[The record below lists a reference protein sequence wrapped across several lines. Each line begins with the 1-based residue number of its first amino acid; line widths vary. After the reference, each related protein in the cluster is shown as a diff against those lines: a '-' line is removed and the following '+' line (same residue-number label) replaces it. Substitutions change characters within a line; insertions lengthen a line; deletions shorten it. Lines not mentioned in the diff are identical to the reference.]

1 MGGIWEEKDEI
12 ASLQAI
18 VQSLRKYFEEKEMKS
33 KEKKSNVGFA
43 LQLIWA
49 LFFTYLGFIA
59 IVISIMFLTY
69 DFETF
74 IRVLIA
80 ATVVLLLGLFFTF
93 LSFKGRKHNSAN
105 IVLLILIIPSLIGYI
120 IAICG
125 GVVSWIN
132 GYLSNLNEIANGYVE
147 IRWGL
152 TIRSMTPFI
161 VLAILHIIGLIGT
174 IRAMRE
180 LKRHSFEEAV
190 PVQPQ
195 DNSNNTQAASL
206 SNRETTALSM
216 KASLLDATSFP
227 VWEFSDEHGE
237 SISMQKV
244 DVLYSDADGSRKLY
258 AMLRIEGADDHVIY
272 VAVYDEATDSL
283 SMAEDSVAEKVFAQ
297 WRQSAPSGG
306 AVQESIKL
314 DLEDT
319 IVHKKDWKAFRKRAT
334 QEELLTLAIGSK
346 YRIAGFSAIVKGLVS
361 VVGVILSVVLGV
373 TLVGSIGFFAIF
385 LLVAGYLFFNL
396 LASKVLGYSD
406 TYRDCRSRLQGE
418 YRQKLDNVFR
428 DCVAV
433 KIVRVLV
440 MALLTIV
447 TIPYKF
453 LLIII
458 ETLIPAAGNWTVAH
472 GGEAGAVITLPKGAD
487 IGNLGAIGAYYASQK
502 FGDVWE
508 QQIKEWTLEDR
519 ARYKKY
525 VYRDK
530 YGVEQTAYS
539 KDGVRFYDSP
549 NGVREVG
556 YSSDGGKTI
565 ETK

>member
-1 MGGIWEEKDEI
+1 MSLWTNFATASANGSSNFIILALLCLFILLGITG
-12 ASLQAI
+12 SI
-18 VQSLRKYFEEKEMKS
+18 VSIVRLRKKKNAEQNPSNQGETAAAANEVGQPVSLKETLLNS
-33 KEKKSNVGFA
+33 VA
-43 LQLIWA
+43 HPA
-49 LFFTYLGFIA
+49 IA
-59 IVISIMFLTY
+59 
-69 DFETF
+69 
-74 IRVLIA
+74 
-80 ATVVLLLGLFFTF
+80 
-93 LSFKGRKHNSAN
+93 
-105 IVLLILIIPSLIGYI
+105 
-120 IAICG
+120 
-125 GVVSWIN
+125 
-132 GYLSNLNEIANGYVE
+132 
-147 IRWGL
+147 
-152 TIRSMTPFI
+152 
-161 VLAILHIIGLIGT
+161 
-174 IRAMRE
+174 
-180 LKRHSFEEAV
+180 
-190 PVQPQ
+190 
-195 DNSNNTQAASL
+195 
-206 SNRETTALSM
+206 
-216 KASLLDATSFP
+216 
-227 VWEFSDEHGE
+227 FSDENGA

-244 DVLYSDADGSRKLY
+244 DAFYSDADGSKKLY

-283 SMAEDSVAEKVFAQ
+283 SIAEDSVAGKVFAQ

-306 AVQESIKL
+306 DMQESIRL

-346 YRIAGFSAIVKGLVS
+346 YRLAGFSAIVKGLVS
-361 VVGVILSVVLGV
+361 VVGVILSIVLGV

-440 MALLTIV
+440 MTLLTIV

-472 GGEAGAVITLPKGAD
+472 GGEAGAVITLPKGTD
-487 IGNLGAIGAYYASQK
+487 IGDLGAIGAYYASQK

-508 QQIKEWTLEDR
+508 QQIEEWKLEDR

-539 KDGVRFYDSP
+539 KDGVHFYDSP
-549 NGVREVG
+549 DSMHEVG